1 MISPGSWLHSQ
12 NFIFLPP
19 KPKSSSS
26 SSFCCSKNMKADAG
40 SSTSFAFSLS
50 VSKSFGAIK
59 NHLLLPW
66 TRPSEKGMD
75 SCLSCSPLPAG
86 PKVKKLE
93 DDFCK
98 FALRSTLSDTSDWR
112 SAAFAANHSRPGS
125 ICCSHASSPATPF
138 SKTLK
143 TVVLLA
149 RRAAATVCSQCS
161 VSAPPFFL
169 KSGLALRLKQFMKY
183 FSMVT
188 KLYSYCSS
196 SGTLDC
202 CLSKDRFSLA
212 FTGYRYLI
220 CISVL
225 VNRFSEVNILLIMSK
240 DFMPPVMMK
249 GLRRST
255 FPFLSR
261 ETRSL
266 AGYFLI
272 LHFFA
277 PSPFRALTPIS
288 LSVSE
293 VGTGAVPC
301 FLASAAAS
309 SSCRRA
315 KSLSAKSTLSL
326 AARMNMIVFCDIF
339 FSSAKARSSFVS
351 ANARSNSS
359 F

>member
-1 MISPGSWLHSQ
+1 
-12 NFIFLPP
+12 
-19 KPKSSSS
+19 
-26 SSFCCSKNMKADAG
+26 MKADAG

-50 VSKSFGAIK
+50 FSKSLGAMR

-66 TRPSEKGMD
+66 TRPSEKGID

-86 PKVKKLE
+86 PKVKKFE

-98 FALRSTLSDTSDWR
+98 LDLRSTLSETSDCR
-112 SAAFAANHSRPGS
+112 SDALAANHSRPGS
-125 ICCSHASSPATPF
+125 IFCSHASSPATPF
-138 SKTLK
+138 SNMSKI
-143 TVVLLA
+143 VVLLIS
-149 RRAAATVCSQCS
+149 RAAATVCSQCS

-169 KSGLALRLKQFMKY
+169 KSGFAFRLKQFMKY

-196 SGTLDC
+196 SGTWDC

-212 FTGYRYLI
+212 FTGDKYLS
-220 CISVL
+220 CSSVL
-225 VNRFSEVNILLIMSK
+225 VKRFSEVNILLIMSK
-240 DFMPPVMMK
+240 AFMPPVMMN
-249 GLRRST
+249 GFRRSI
-255 FPFLSR
+255 FPFLRR
-261 ETRSL
+261 ETKSL

-277 PSPFRALTPIS
+277 PSPFNDFTPIS
-288 LSVSE
+288 LSVSV

-309 SSCRRA
+309 SSCRFANSLRA
-315 KSLSAKSTLSL
+315 ESTLSL
-326 AARMNMIVFCDIF
+326 AARMNMIVLGDIF

-351 ANARSNSS
+351 ARALSNSS
-359 F
+359 FWTRKLIEKVVSCRTTDCAT